1 LFSRRGIDFS
11 VPEDY
16 LMPQEEGHMGKLAK
30 SAWQIFLVAL
40 WINVSETVR
49 WMLYSQSRFEA
60 LYQSRGLKLP
70 SGPMNM
76 ALWMVWGFVIAYIVF
91 VLARK
96 FSLLHTTLLS
106 WVAAFITTWIILWN
120 FGILPI
126 GILWVAVPLSLF
138 EIFIAALISA
148 RLQGRGAA

>member
-1 LFSRRGIDFS
+1 
-11 VPEDY
+11 
-16 LMPQEEGHMGKLAK
+16 MPQEEGQMANLAK

-49 WMLYSQSRFEA
+49 WLLYSQSRFEA

-70 SGPMNM
+70 GGPIEMT
-76 ALWMVWGFVIAYIVF
+76 LWIVWGFVIAYLVF

-96 FSLLHTTLLS
+96 FSLLRTTLLS

-126 GILWVAVPLSLF
+126 GILWVVVPLSLF
-138 EIFIAALISA
+138 EIFIAALIA
-148 RLQGRGAA
+148 AKLQGRGKA